1 MNFGFKRIK
10 AVTEMENSNIY
21 KSALEILNVLV
32 YNNIDEI
39 MKL

>member
-1 MNFGFKRIK
+1 MNSRTKRIK

-21 KSALEILNVLV
+21 KSALEILFALV